1 MSDNPEVRA
10 ELIRQ
15 ATPNRL
21 TSFFAKRPCIAI
33 ITPYVLLIIFA
44 VITIMGDVFKMD
56 LMDDSW
62 LINDHQKV
70 VNRDIMNVV

>member
-15 ATPNRL
+15 ATPNQL
-21 TSFFAKRPCIAI
+21 TLFFSKRSCIAI
-33 ITPYVLLIIFA
+33 ITPYILLIIFA
-44 VITIMGDVFKMD
+44 VITVMADVFKMD

-62 LINDHQKV
+62 LINDHQMV
-70 VNRDIMNVV
+70 ANRDIMNVV